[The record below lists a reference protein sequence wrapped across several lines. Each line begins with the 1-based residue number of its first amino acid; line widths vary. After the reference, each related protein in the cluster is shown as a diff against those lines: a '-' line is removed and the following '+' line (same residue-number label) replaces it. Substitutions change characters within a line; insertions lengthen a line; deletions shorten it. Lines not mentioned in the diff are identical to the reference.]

1 MEIKNE
7 LLKEEHRVLSG
18 CERLSILNSIFEG
31 PFTYYKLNSNK
42 RQRLEV
48 LFSLLKT
55 RDYSRYFTHTNLNQ
69 QN

>member
-7 LLKEEHRVLSG
+7 LLKEEHRVLSV

-31 PFTYYKLNSNK
+31 PFTYYKLDSNK
-42 RQRLEV
+42 RQHLEV

-55 RDYSRYFTHTNLNQ
+55 RDY
-69 QN
+69 